1 MKILY
6 VIQKNFKEQVRSFW
20 MLLLTVF
27 MAPFFVFIYYMMSHV
42 TEVHY
47 DIVVV
52 NQDKGFEFSSG
63 TFNHGDFLVDL
74 ISQAGTDSL
83 EIPLRVRIME
93 SHEEAEKK
101 LKNKKADALLI
112 LPEDFSE
119 CIGNIIMHPGSGSI
133 GVEFIGDLTSISYMI
148 SAIWTNEILNEYL
161 VEVSGM
167 KRLVSVVETPLG
179 ISGSVDD
186 FDLWVPGLLILSII
200 MLMFTATIAIVA
212 EVENKT
218 IIRLR
223 FSRVTTF
230 ELLSGIGLVQIGVG
244 LVSIILTLLV
254 AVILGFDY
262 VGSIGLFIV
271 IAVLTAISI
280 ISFSLIL
287 AGATKSINEVLIVG
301 NFPLFIFMFFSGAAF
316 PIQAK
321 ELFSIADYP
330 ISWQSL
336 MSPSHAIS
344 AVNKIWIMG
353 MDFKDILPELTAL
366 LLISLLYF
374 LVGAWFFNYRHMR
387 VLR

>member
-1 MKILY
+1 MKILF
-6 VIQKNFKEQVRSFW
+6 VIQKSFKEQIRSYW
-20 MLLLTVF
+20 LLLLTVF

-52 NQDKGFEFSSG
+52 NQDKGFESSSS

-74 ISQAGTDSL
+74 ISQAGIDSL
-83 EIPLRVRIME
+83 EIPLRVKVLKSRK
-93 SHEEAEKK
+93 EAEKK
-101 LKNKKADALLI
+101 LKNKKADALLV

-119 CIGNIIMHPGSGSI
+119 RIGNVILNPGSRSI
-133 GVEFIGDLTSISYMI
+133 QVDFSGDLTSISYMV

-161 VEVSGM
+161 VEITGM
-167 KRLVSVVETPLG
+167 KRLVTIVEIPLG
-179 ISGSVDD
+179 ISGKVND

-254 AVILGFDY
+254 AVLLGFEY
-262 VGSIGLFIV
+262 VRSLGLFIL

-287 AGATKSINEVLIVG
+287 AGATKSVNEVLIVG

-316 PIQAK
+316 PIKAK
-321 ELFSIADYP
+321 ELFSIAGYP

-344 AVNKIWIMG
+344 ALNKIWIMG
-353 MDFKDILPELTAL
+353 MDFKDIMPELIAL
-366 LLISLLYF
+366 LLISILYF
-374 LVGAWFFNYRHMR
+374 LIGAWLFNYRHMR
-387 VLR
+387 VLK

>member
-1 MKILY
+1 
-6 VIQKNFKEQVRSFW
+6 
-20 MLLLTVF
+20 MLLLTVC
-27 MAPFFVFIYYMMSHV
+27 MAPFFVFIYFMMSHV
-42 TEVHY
+42 AEVHY

-52 NQDKGFEFSSG
+52 NNDKGFEFPNG
-63 TFNHGDFLVDL
+63 TFNHGNFLIDL
-74 ISQAGTDSL
+74 INQSGTDSL
-83 EIPLRVRIME
+83 EIPLRVRVLK
-93 SHEEAEKK
+93 SREEAEKK
-101 LKNKKADALLI
+101 LKNKKADALLV

-119 CIGNIIMHPGSGSI
+119 RIGNVILNPGSGSI
-133 GVEFIGDLTSISYMI
+133 QVGFSGDLTSVSYMV

-161 VEVSGM
+161 AEITGM
-167 KRLVSVVETPLG
+167 KRLVTVVETPLG
-179 ISGSVDD
+179 ISGSVDE
-186 FDLWVPGLLILSII
+186 FDLWVPGLLILSVI

-212 EVENKT
+212 EVENRT
-218 IIRLR
+218 ILRLK

-254 AVILGFDY
+254 AVLLGFEY
-262 VGSIGLFIV
+262 VGSLGLFIL
-271 IAVLTAISI
+271 ITVLTSISI

-316 PIQAK
+316 PIKAK
-321 ELFSIADYP
+321 ELFSIAGYP

-353 MDFKDILPELTAL
+353 MDFKDILPELIAL
-366 LLISLLYF
+366 IIIGLLYF
-374 LVGAWFFNYRHMR
+374 LIGAWLFNYRHMR
-387 VLR
+387 VVR